1 MIDEE
6 YKENVEYI
14 RSTIMPKLQKIQRD
28 LAESLPGVSLTVRLD
43 GETGSMSAHAAVF
56 DDTCKVTDSCTAN
69 FFYVDSKEEIDD
81 EYNKFAEFLKK
92 YTQPEK

>member
-14 RSTIMPKLQKIQRD
+14 RSIILPQLQEIQRD
-28 LAESLPGVSLTVRLD
+28 LAEILHGVNFNVRID
-43 GETGSMSAHAAVF
+43 GDTGSVSAHASVF

-69 FFYVDSKEEIDD
+69 FFHVDDMEEMDK
-81 EYNKFAEFLKK
+81 EYNKLAEFLKK
-92 YTQPEK
+92 YLA

>member
-28 LAESLPGVSLTVRLD
+28 LAESLPGVSLTVVRLD

-56 DDTCKVTDSCTAN
+56 DDTCKVTDCCTAN
-69 FFYVDSKEEIDD
+69 FFYVDNKEEIDD
-81 EYNKFAEFLKK
+81 EYNKLAEFLKK
-92 YTQPEK
+92 YTA

>member
-14 RSTIMPKLQKIQRD
+14 RSTILPQLQEIQRD

-43 GETGSMSAHAAVF
+43 GDTGSMSAHAAVF
-56 DDTCKVTDSCTAN
+56 DDTCKVTLQTAVPSISFMWITRRKLTMNTISSQN
-69 FFYVDSKEEIDD
+69 FSRS
-81 EYNKFAEFLKK
+81 
-92 YTQPEK
+92 T

>member
-28 LAESLPGVSLTVRLD
+28 FSESLPGVSLTVRLD
-43 GETGSMSAHAAVF
+43 GETGSMSANAAVF

-69 FFYVDSKEEIDD
+69 FFYVDNKEEIDD
-81 EYNKFAEFLKK
+81 EYNELAEFLKK
-92 YTQPEK
+92 YTA

>member
-14 RSTIMPKLQKIQRD
+14 RSTILPQLQEIQRD
-28 LAESLPGVSLTVRLD
+28 LAEILPGVNFNVRID
-43 GETGSMSAHAAVF
+43 GDTGSVSAHAS

-69 FFYVDSKEEIDD
+69 FFHVDDMEEMDK
-81 EYNKFAEFLKK
+81 EYNKLAEFLKK
-92 YTQPEK
+92 YLA

>member
-28 LAESLPGVSLTVRLD
+28 LAESLPGVSLTVWLD

-69 FFYVDSKEEIDD
+69 FFMWITR
-81 EYNKFAEFLKK
+81 KK
-92 YTQPEK
+92 LTMNTTSSQNFSRSTQSEK

>member
-14 RSTIMPKLQKIQRD
+14 RSTILPQLQEIQRD
-28 LAESLPGVSLTVRLD
+28 LAESLKGVSLGVRLD
-43 GETGSMSAHAAVF
+43 GDTGSVSAHASVF

-69 FFYVDSKEEIDD
+69 LFHVDDRQEMDK
-81 EYNKFAEFLKK
+81 EYNKLAEFLKK
-92 YTQPEK
+92 HLA

>member
-14 RSTIMPKLQKIQRD
+14 RSTIMPKLHKFQRD
-28 LAESLPGVSLTVRLD
+28 LAESLPGVSLTVRVD
-43 GETGSMSAHAAVF
+43 GETGFMSAHAAVF
-56 DDTCKVTDSCTAN
+56 DDACKVTACCTAI

-81 EYNKFAEFLKK
+81 EYNKLAEFLKK
-92 YTQPEK
+92 YTA